1 MPPIKISWK
10 WINIKYET
18 EMLHYLPWK
27 RGSSLMMFPFEY
39 SSLSYNL
46 LDIGQHADI
55 YHHRQPCHSR
65 HLRLN
70 MKIN

>member
-1 MPPIKISWK
+1 
-10 WINIKYET
+10 
-18 EMLHYLPWK
+18 
-27 RGSSLMMFPFEY
+27 MMFPFEY

-55 YHHRQPCHSR
+55 YHHRQPRHSR
-65 HLRLN
+65 HLKLN